1 MHRVNDEYNEIVVTG
16 SYDTDRS
23 SYTSLSLSLR
33 VTRFAFRLEVLV
45 SRLCLHMEIG
55 ILYKKVTY
63 NYVKAS
69 RLAVFTITRFIV
81 IGHCDSVT
89 CAVTFLSSF
98 FIIYYRAMDM
108 CAIAMWTSFIFKYDP
123 GKLAK

>member
-1 MHRVNDEYNEIVVTG
+1 MDDMSQIM
-16 SYDTDRS
+16 S
-23 SYTSLSLSLR
+23 
-33 VTRFAFRLEVLV
+33 
-45 SRLCLHMEIG
+45 I
-55 ILYKKVTY
+55 Y
-63 NYVKAS
+63 NYLVLFLYLKAS

-89 CAVTFLSSF
+89 CVTFLSSF

>member
-1 MHRVNDEYNEIVVTG
+1 VYAGAKEDKPKDAPSPRGKPV
-16 SYDTDRS
+16 
-23 SYTSLSLSLR
+23 
-33 VTRFAFRLEVLV
+33 RLYL
-45 SRLCLHMEIG
+45 
-55 ILYKKVTY
+55 
-63 NYVKAS
+63 KAS

-89 CAVTFLSSF
+89 CVTFLSSF